1 MKAILKGLGLLSVLI
16 FLAACKND
24 EALQANKEEETHQHT
39 AHETSEHADKA
50 VIEGAADHYHT
61 GDMAELTV
69 NEEGLAGEHWHW
81 YTSDDEENWK
91 VIEGEEKNTLITEAK
106 DGQYIKAVL
115 YDENHEAAA
124 ESETVKIT
132 IDDHTGDIYEGYFE
146 NGQVEDRNISDW
158 AGEWQSVY
166 PYLESGVLDEVF
178 EHKAESG
185 DMSAEEYKEYYREG
199 YMTEVSELE
208 ITDHGEL
215 IFHEGDNSYSGK
227 YIYDGYE
234 ILEYEAGNRGV
245 RYIFKQSSGD
255 DKAPEYIQFSDHMIA
270 PEKSGHFHLYW
281 GDDRNSL
288 LEEVTHWPTY
298 YPAKQSES
306 EIKQDML
313 KH

>member
-1 MKAILKGLGLLSVLI
+1 
-16 FLAACKND
+16 
-24 EALQANKEEETHQHT
+24 
-39 AHETSEHADKA
+39 
-50 VIEGAADHYHT
+50 
-61 GDMAELTV
+61 MAELTV

-124 ESETVKIT
+124 ESEPVKIT

-166 PYLESGVLDEVF
+166 HYLESGVLDEVF

-208 ITDHGEL
+208 IQIME
-215 IFHEGDNSYSGK
+215 N
-227 YIYDGYE
+227 
-234 ILEYEAGNRGV
+234 
-245 RYIFKQSSGD
+245 
-255 DKAPEYIQFSDHMIA
+255 
-270 PEKSGHFHLYW
+270 
-281 GDDRNSL
+281 
-288 LEEVTHWPTY
+288 
-298 YPAKQSES
+298 
-306 EIKQDML
+306 
-313 KH
+313 